1 MLKRSE
7 LNILL
12 GLVYMQKESE
22 IKKLEEYKQW
32 ELDTQVI
39 ETVKERII
47 NLDNLYNKLKNM
59 LIDTF

>member
-39 ETVKERII
+39 DTVKERII